1 MSDLEMENVPDSPL
15 DSVVDSV
22 TDSSQGVVA
31 TTDVV
36 EACTGVN
43 CAVMVGGFPIGSL
56 QSKSKSFVGHPLK
69 STSSMGHVMISILQE
84 AIGSCPYSV
93 FEITLGFLLKDT
105 AYDVVADNQCYAE
118 KQAIDKVSFD
128 LLDFQVNQVWE
139 VSANQKHQQLHKK
152 I

>member
-84 AIGSCPYSV
+84 AIV
-93 FEITLGFLLKDT
+93 N
-105 AYDVVADNQCYAE
+105 NQCYAE

-139 VSANQKHQQLHKK
+139 VSAHQKH
-152 I
+152 

>member
-84 AIGSCPYSV
+84 AIV
-93 FEITLGFLLKDT
+93 N
-105 AYDVVADNQCYAE
+105 NQCYAE

-139 VSANQKHQQLHKK
+139 VSAHQKHQQLHKK